1 MFGNIL
7 LLGKN
12 CTIITYNAKVN
23 KSTHLEL
30 YFQTK
35 LNINYNVC
43 NHLTIIYVQRTLL
56 PHLGFFWLA
65 IAKTGYQWPQ
75 TILEYIWCTLQQHL
89 IYASSYIVRFTSTI
103 YGQRYSRNQF
113 FGICVP
119 ISFVANHHFPYSFKY
134 E

>member
-1 MFGNIL
+1 MSANIQKSDIDRL
-7 LLGKN
+7 VLDVGLIN
-12 CTIITYNAKVN
+12 VWQYLVYHAKVN

-75 TILEYIWCTLQQHL
+75 TILEYI
-89 IYASSYIVRFTSTI
+89 
-103 YGQRYSRNQF
+103 
-113 FGICVP
+113 
-119 ISFVANHHFPYSFKY
+119 
-134 E
+134 